1 VTDLRLLGVYAHP
14 DDESY
19 ATGGTLARYA
29 RSGVEVHVCTV
40 TDGAS
45 GSVEP
50 APGESVQPADLVQ
63 LRHQE
68 LLCAVGVLGAQLW
81 TLNYRD
87 SGMEGTPENHHP
99 DSLYQADLDRVA
111 RDLVR
116 LIRRVRPHVM
126 ITHDPTGGYY
136 HPDHIRVN
144 HAVNRAWPRAG
155 DAGAYPELAAEGL
168 APWQPSRLYYLVL
181 ARSTLRWRLLVLR
194 LLGRNPRRFGRQGD
208 IDLTRL
214 GLPDDQIQVKLD
226 VSGTVDLKLQAS
238 ACHRSQGGESRLW
251 PRFLRR
257 RFLRYE
263 YYVQAQPPGAAK
275 QHDLFNG
282 VRYAPPDLV

>member
-1 VTDLRLLGVYAHP
+1 LLGVYAHL

-19 ATGGTLARYA
+19 ATGGALARYA

-50 APGESVQPADLVQ
+50 GISESGQPVGLAQ

-87 SGMEGTPENHHP
+87 SGMEGAPENHHP
-99 DSLYQADLDRVA
+99 DSLYQADLDGVA

-116 LIRRVRPHVM
+116 LIRQVRPHVM
-126 ITHDPTGGYY
+126 LTHDPTGGYY

-144 HAVNRAWPRAG
+144 HAVNRAWRWAG
-155 DAGAYPELAAEGL
+155 DASAYPELAAAGL
-168 APWQPSRLYYLVL
+168 APWQPSRLYYVVL
-181 ARSTLRWRLLVLR
+181 SRSALRWRLLMLR
-194 LLGRNPRRFGRQGD
+194 WLGRNPRRFGRQGD

-214 GLPDDQIQVKLD
+214 GVPDDQIQVKLD
-226 VSGTVDLKLQAS
+226 VSGYVDLKLQAS

-257 RFLRYE
+257 HFLRYE
-263 YYVQAQPPGAAK
+263 YYVQAQAPGAAA
-275 QHDLFNG
+275 HRDSFEG
-282 VRYAPPDLV
+282 VRET

>member
-1 VTDLRLLGVYAHP
+1 VTERRLLGIYAHP

-19 ATGGTLARYA
+19 ATGGALARYA
-29 RSGVEVHVCTV
+29 RSGVQVHVCTV

-50 APGESVQPADLVQ
+50 GIDEGGPRVDLAQ
-63 LRHQE
+63 LRRQE
-68 LLCAVGVLGAQLW
+68 LLCAVEVLGARLW
-81 TLNYRD
+81 MLSYRD

-116 LIRRVRPHVM
+116 VIRQVRPHVVL
-126 ITHDPTGGYY
+126 THDPTGAYY

-144 HAVNRAWPRAG
+144 HAVSRAWPRAG
-155 DAGAYPELAAEGL
+155 DARAYPDLVADGL
-168 APWQPSRLYYLVL
+168 APWQPSRLYYVVL
-181 ARSTLRWRLLVLR
+181 SRSALRWRLLTLR
-194 LLGRNPRRFGRQGD
+194 LLGRNPRRFGRRGD

-214 GLPDDQIQVKLD
+214 GLPGDQIHVRLD
-226 VSGTVDLKLQAS
+226 VSGTVDVKLRAS

-251 PRFLRR
+251 PRFMRR
-257 RFLRYE
+257 RYLRYE
-263 YYVQAQPPGAAK
+263 YYVQAQPPDASA
-275 QHDLFNG
+275 HADLFEG
-282 VRYAPPDLV
+282 VDTA